1 MLCKSKSFSLA
12 KFCLFSVIKLEFR
25 DWNLR
30 ESLISRKKIRAKTI
44 SNFEYGQWI
53 GLKPITSQNHLTSDY
68 ADLNTYNPQFTIM
81 WLTCNNP
88 ISLKSLIKPNFT

>member
-1 MLCKSKSFSLA
+1 MQIKKLFLGKILPF
-12 KFCLFSVIKLEFR
+12 FCNQLEFR

-30 ESLISRKKIRAKTI
+30 ESLISRIKIRAKTI

-53 GLKPITSQNHLTSDY
+53 GLKPITSQNHLTSGY

-88 ISLKSLIKPNFT
+88 IFLKSLIKPNFT